1 MSLFQLERE
10 RDTERIV
17 EMLGTSDNPDIR
29 VRAAEILGDLAE
41 NNDREELNRT
51 DEVVDTL
58 VDTACDD
65 DGDDVRAAAI
75 DALDKYGQSALEQLI
90 GALTGENL
98 GTSADWTTARA
109 FAGVLDADRP
119 ELRMAAATGLG
130 RIGDRN
136 ATPALVDR
144 LGDSDPRVRAR
155 AAVACGRLEDP
166 RAVEALGRRLDDA
179 YVDVRQAAAD
189 ALGKI
194 GTDPALEILVRYA
207 DDESEAVRRTVV
219 DALGHF
225 GSVEPVET
233 LVETLED
240 DYEAVR
246 RTAMFSL
253 VEILSN
259 APTEQSHQV
268 REATAERL
276 ESATAADV
284 IPPLAEIL
292 TESTGTPQRRNA
304 AWLLGRVTGQ
314 KHRQTA
320 QTALID
326 VLVDDDDMTA
336 QFAATSLA
344 QLDGSG
350 LESELLE
357 LLESEASTAAKSKAL
372 FVLGKVGGEAVRVE
386 LATFVD
392 QADDETLREAA
403 FSALSKLGGI
413 ETGDPS

>member
-10 RDTERIV
+10 GDTEKIV
-17 EMLGTSDNPDIR
+17 EILETTDNPDIR

-41 NNDREELNRT
+41 NNDREELDRT
-51 DEVVDTL
+51 REVVDTL
-58 VDTACDD
+58 VATACADD
-65 DGDDVRAAAI
+65 DDDVRAAAI

-90 GALTGENL
+90 AELTGQEL

-109 FAGVLDADRP
+109 FADVLEADQP

-130 RIGDRN
+130 RIGDRS
-136 ATPALVDR
+136 ATPAVVDR
-144 LGDSDPRVRAR
+144 LADDDPRVRAR

-166 RAVEALGRRLDDA
+166 RAVEALERRVTDE
-179 YVDVRQAAAD
+179 YTDVRQAAAD

-194 GTDPALEILVRYA
+194 GTDPALEILLAYAA
-207 DDESEAVRRTVV
+207 DDSESVRRTVA
-219 DALGHF
+219 DALGYF
-225 GSVEPVET
+225 GSIEPVDT
-233 LVETLED
+233 LVEALED
-240 DYEAVR
+240 EYEVVR

-259 APTEQSHQV
+259 APTEQSHRV
-268 REATAERL
+268 REATADKL

-304 AWLLGRVTGQ
+304 AWLLGRVAERQ
-314 KHRQTA
+314 HREEA
-320 QTALID
+320 QAA
-326 VLVDDDDMTA
+326 LVDALGDDDGMTA

-344 QLDGSG
+344 QLGGDG
-350 LESELLE
+350 LETELLE
-357 LLESEASTAAKSKAL
+357 LVESEASTETKSKAL
-372 FVLGKVGGEAVRVE
+372 FVLGKVGGETARTE
-386 LATFVD
+386 LADFVD
-392 QADDETLREAA
+392 QTDDETLREAA

-413 ETGDPS
+413 ETGDLS